1 MIAVVVVPEGY
12 ASAAEFAED
21 CGVELVEELM
31 RTSTGFIGIDQF
43 TGQISRYTPPTV
55 TLGAGSATNP
65 QIAVPSTGTA
75 IAQGAVIP
83 AGNWVF
89 VNEATGAAAY
99 VTGNGTATAGSAG
112 FLFAAS

>member
-1 MIAVVVVPEGY
+1 M
-12 ASAAEFAED
+12 
-21 CGVELVEELM
+21 
-31 RTSTGFIGIDQF
+31 
-43 TGQISRYTPPTV
+43 
-55 TLGAGSATNP
+55 P
-65 QIAVPSTGTA
+65 QITVPSTGEA